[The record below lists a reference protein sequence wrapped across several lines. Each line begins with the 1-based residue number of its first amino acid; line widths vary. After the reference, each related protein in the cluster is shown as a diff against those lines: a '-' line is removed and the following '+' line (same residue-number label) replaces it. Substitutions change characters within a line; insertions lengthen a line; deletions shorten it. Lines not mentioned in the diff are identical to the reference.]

1 MNLAWRLAMAGWQ
14 VLREELVTQ
23 VRAHGISGGV
33 TEAFRA
39 VPRHVFLPDL
49 PLETVYRDDAI
60 VTKRDADGR
69 PISSSSQPAIMA
81 LMLDQLGVEPGQRVL
96 EIGTGTG
103 YNAALLAHL
112 VGPGGQ
118 VVSVDID
125 ADLVQHARE
134 HLIDAGHPEVTV
146 VCGDGA
152 EGFAPAAPYDRV
164 IATVGVWDLSPAWLD
179 QLGPEGRVVAPLDVR
194 GVQRSVSMER
204 AGEHWTSRSVVPC
217 GFMRMRGPFAGPET
231 TLMLDRSSD
240 LAISLPGAGEIGD
253 VLAALEGP
261 AVEMPT
267 GMSATRAQLH
277 DGLSLWLAMHEPRW
291 CMMSEAQPRWL
302 ASPPLDLSGF
312 TMAAGIIDGDS
323 LCLLEPEADDMLIV
337 RGYGPG
343 RTRLATDL
351 VDHVS
356 AWDGAGRPMTA
367 GLRIDAYL
375 ETAPPEG
382 LLIRKRHTTLALS
395 WNAD

>member
-1 MNLAWRLAMAGWQ
+1 MAEWQ
-14 VLREELVTQ
+14 ALREELVAQ
-23 VRAHGISGGV
+23 VRARGIGGSV
-33 TEAFRA
+33 ADAFRM

-49 PLETVYRDDAI
+49 PPETVYRDDAI
-60 VTKRDADGR
+60 VTKRDANGQ

-112 VGPGGQ
+112 VGPEGQ

-125 ADLVQHARE
+125 ADLVERARE

-152 EGFAPAAPYDRV
+152 EGFTPAAPYDRV

-179 QLGPEGRVVAPLDVR
+179 QLGPGGRIVAPLDVR
-194 GVQRSVSMER
+194 GVQRSVAMER

-231 TLMLDRSSD
+231 ILMLDRASG
-240 LAISLPGAGEIGD
+240 LAISLPDAGEIGD
-253 VLAALEGP
+253 VLAAFEGP
-261 AVEMPT
+261 SV
-267 GMSATRAQLH
+267 GMSTEMSASHTQLL
-277 DGLSLWLAMHEPRW
+277 DGLSLWLAVHEPRW
-291 CMMSEAQPRWL
+291 CMMSETQPGWL

-312 TMAAGIIDGDS
+312 RMAVGIIEGDS
-323 LCLLEPEADDMLIV
+323 LCLLEPEPDGILIV
-337 RGYGPG
+337 RGYGPE

-351 VDHVS
+351 VAHVH
-356 AWDGAGRPMTA
+356 AWDGANRPMTA

-375 ETAPPEG
+375 ETAPSEG
-382 LLIRKRHTTLALS
+382 LLIHKRHTTLALS
-395 WNAD
+395 WKAD